1 MLPDGMGYTVVA
13 TTNFATNATSGA
25 FKILHSNDLI
35 SWNEVGMVFLQMFAG
50 VACDFFHSICKK
62 RTFLTKPFPTVQL
75 EYFHFLVIR
84 HQLYLEIFLEGTL
97 YEKV

>member
-50 VACDFFHSICKK
+50 VACDFFHSISKQENIFNK
-62 RTFLTKPFPTVQL
+62 TFFYSAAAIFSFPRFKASGL
-75 EYFHFLVIR
+75 P
-84 HQLYLEIFLEGTL
+84 
-97 YEKV
+97 

>member
-13 TTNFATNATSGA
+13 TTNLATNATSGA

-50 VACDFFHSICKK
+50 VASDFIHSIVKMK
-62 RTFLTKPFPTVQL
+62 EFF
-75 EYFHFLVIR
+75 
-84 HQLYLEIFLEGTL
+84 
-97 YEKV
+97 